1 MNSIAIDRS
10 SAAARPVPARPRVVG
25 GVSPGETV
33 IEARGVTK
41 TFGDGSVVALEGASF
56 EARKGEFI
64 SLVGPSGCG
73 KSTLLRI
80 ISGLIP
86 KTGGSLSVHGREVTE
101 PRSDIGMMFQKAT
114 LLEWRTAIEN
124 VLLPTELQRR
134 VTADDKRRAAEL
146 LHMVG
151 LKDFE
156 FAFPRQLSGG
166 MQQRVALA
174 RLLQTGADILL
185 LDEPF
190 GALDEFT
197 RERLNVELMRVVA
210 EVGGTTFFVTHNIQ
224 EAIFLAD
231 RVMVMTPRPGR
242 LAKIVDVP
250 FERPRDLSI
259 QQSPEFN
266 ALVSEVRDVLGGH

>member
-1 MNSIAIDRS
+1 MSVPLRAVGQP
-10 SAAARPVPARPRVVG
+10 AAAAISAPV
-25 GVSPGETV
+25 V
-33 IEARGVTK
+33 IEARGVSK
-41 TFGDGSVVALEGASF
+41 TFGGGAVVALEEASF
-56 EARKGEFI
+56 EIEQGSFV

-80 ISGLIP
+80 VAGLID
-86 KTGGSLSVHGREVTE
+86 KTGGSLQIRGREVAD
-101 PRSDIGMMFQKAT
+101 PRKDVGMMFQRAT
-114 LLEWRTAIEN
+114 LLEWRTALEN
-124 VLLPTELQRR
+124 VLLPTEINGR
-134 VTADDKRRAAEL
+134 VSDADRRRAMDL
-146 LHMVG
+146 LHLVG

-197 RERLNVELMRVVA
+197 RERLNVELLRVVG
-210 EVGGTTFFVTHNIQ
+210 EVKATTLFVTHNIA

-242 LAKIVDVP
+242 LARIVDVP
-250 FERPRDLSI
+250 FARPRHLSLLN
-259 QQSPEFN
+259 SPELN
-266 ALVSEVRDVLGGH
+266 SLVADVRANLGAEQ